1 MRYATVE
8 EVEAGF
14 RDLTDT
20 EKQQCE
26 AMLEEAAIII
36 DVYNQ
41 KVVEDTKSLQ
51 TLRHRLRAQ
60 VWDTKKP
67 GNTRKIGL
75 ASASHKERGDGL
87 HRLLFFCCKGP
98 MNIYVIRIEYDLI
111 NQRSKNLPLL
121 LERSGRKN
129 R

>member
-67 GNTRKIGL
+67 GST
-75 ASASHKERGDGL
+75 S
-87 HRLLFFCCKGP
+87 LF
-98 MNIYVIRIEYDLI
+98 
-111 NQRSKNLPLL
+111 S
-121 LERSGRKN
+121 
-129 R
+129 